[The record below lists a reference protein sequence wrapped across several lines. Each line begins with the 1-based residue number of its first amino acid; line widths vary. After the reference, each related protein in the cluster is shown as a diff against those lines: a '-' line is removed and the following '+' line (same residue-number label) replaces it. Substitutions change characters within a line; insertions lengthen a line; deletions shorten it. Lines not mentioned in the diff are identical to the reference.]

1 VLNRD
6 ITKQIKIPKELTEAE
21 SLERIRGNMTW
32 RQAREKSD
40 LTMYSHHLKKMIEI
54 KKQIEDKIGYEKHPH
69 DALWDTFEE
78 ELIQEIFHTGTLKFA
93 KEGEIIMDIGDYV
106 KAMPLLMEGAIKI
119 LREDDEG
126 NELLLYFLERGDTCA
141 LTLSC
146 CLGQTRSEIR
156 AVAERDTTFIMVPI
170 GKIEDW
176 TAKYSTWRNFVF
188 ESYQSR
194 LTEMLQTIDTLA
206 FMNMDQRLLRY
217 LQDKA
222 KINQSQELQVTHQQ
236 IAYDLNTSRV
246 VISRLLKKLEI
257 DNKILLQRNHI
268 VVLDL

>member
-1 VLNRD
+1 ML
-6 ITKQIKIPKELTEAE
+6 QELKEAYVF
-21 SLERIRGNMTW
+21 I
-32 RQAREKSD
+32 
-40 LTMYSHHLKKMIEI
+40 
-54 KKQIEDKIGYEKHPH
+54 
-69 DALWDTFEE
+69 FEE
-78 ELIQEIFHTGTLKFA
+78 ELLKEISEVGVLKSA
-93 KEGEIIMDIGDYV
+93 KAGEIIMDINDYITS
-106 KAMPLLMEGAIKI
+106 MPLLLEGAIKI
-119 LREDDEG
+119 LREDEDG

-156 AVAERDTTFIMVPI
+156 AVAERDTSFVMVPI
-170 GKIEDW
+170 AKIEEW
-176 TAKYSTWRNFVF
+176 TANYKTWRNFVF

-194 LTEMLQTIDTLA
+194 LSEMLETIDTLA

-222 KINQSQELQVTHQQ
+222 KINQSEELQVTHQQ

-257 DNKILLQRNHI
+257 EGKILLQRNQI
-268 VVLDL
+268 VVQDL